1 MMSQIRT
8 VSLRHR
14 NLQGEL
20 MDEPDLSPREHLSAL
35 RGLQRINRVTN
46 STRVLWRAIRE
57 LYKNSGTP
65 LNVMDVA
72 CGGGD
77 VLCDLAERASRA
89 KVPLHLTG
97 WDLSPT
103 AIERTQSLARHKHV
117 EIETKIANALTD
129 TFPIDQDVI
138 FCSLFLHHLSREDA
152 GLLLR
157 RMAAAARMQILVS
170 DLVRSRSGFVMAW
183 LGTRLLSRSRIVHV
197 DGPRSVEAA
206 FTLPEIRHLMAEN
219 GLKEATCQRFWPQ
232 RFLLSWTPAANAK

>member
-1 MMSQIRT
+1 MFQIRA

-20 MDEPDLSPREHLSAL
+20 MDAPDLAPREHVAAL
-35 RGLQRINRVTN
+35 CGLQRINRVTN
-46 STRVLWRAIRE
+46 STRVLWRAIR
-57 LYKNSGTP
+57 KIHKKSGMP

-77 VLCDLAERASRA
+77 VLCDLAERARRA
-89 KVPLHLTG
+89 KVPVHFTG

-103 AIERTQSLARHKHV
+103 AIERTQSLARHKNV
-117 EIETKIANALTD
+117 KVETKIANALTES
-129 TFPIDQDVI
+129 FPADQDVI
-138 FCSLFLHHLSREDA
+138 YCSLFLHHLSCEDA

-157 RMAAAARMQILVS
+157 RMAESARMEILVS

-206 FTLPEIRHLMAEN
+206 FTLPEINDLAAEN
-219 GLKEATCQRFWPQ
+219 GLQDATCQRFWPQ
-232 RFLLSWTPAANAK
+232 RFLLSWSPAANAK